1 MPRIFFE
8 NQIQSYVNNTFNSF
22 HNLNRLLER
31 PRQCINIDNSTFQ
44 WDPNFSNSPDY
55 IQSRIYSLYGDRA
68 IFAMHNTLNT
78 QSRFDTN
85 QKIMRTH
92 CNELYDLSEW

>member
-1 MPRIFFE
+1 MSF
-8 NQIQSYVNNTFNSF
+8 TFVL
-22 HNLNRLLER
+22 NLNRLLER
-31 PRQCINIDNSTFQ
+31 PRQSINIDNNSTFE

-55 IQSRIYSLYGDRA
+55 IQSKTYSLYGDRA

-85 QKIMRTH
+85 RQIMRTH
-92 CNELYDLSEW
+92 CNELYNLTEW